1 MPIFF
6 HKSISGITSADSL
19 KGFTVGVKAGGAYI
33 DVLHTHGIDSVKK
46 YAAYSAVV
54 AASANGD
61 VRVFCVDQP
70 PGAYLLNQLGIE
82 KDFRHSVPLHTGEVS
97 PRGAQ
102 G

>member
-19 KGFTVGVKAGGAYI
+19 KGFTVGVKAGDACI
-33 DVLHTHGIDSVKK
+33 DVLHTHGIESVKK
-46 YAAYSAVV
+46 MPGPLSRHCA
-54 AASANGD
+54 
-61 VRVFCVDQP
+61 FDQRRCARLLRRSP
-70 PGAYLLNQLGIE
+70 PGTYLLNQLGIE
-82 KDFRHSVPLHTGEVS
+82 KDCRHSVPLYTGEVA